1 MWDIKPIYAFDGLLC
16 NQKWL
21 QRVYKNL
28 GNAHNLMLSE
38 VLKDTYIVYFPLLLS
53 GKFLFHLI
61 SLLDNYIPH
70 LKYFFSTI

>member
-1 MWDIKPIYAFDGLLC
+1 MWDIKPIYAFDGLLY
-16 NQKWL
+16 NHKWL

-28 GNAHNLMLSE
+28 GNAHNLTLSE
-38 VLKDTYIVYFPLLLS
+38 ILKDTLYISPLLLS